1 MERKKI
7 ILFVIGAVFFLA
19 GLYYRLYDPV
29 KSNIA
34 YEYLGIGTWS
44 AGLVYYVIFKK
55 YREIT
60 SFLLGLLVLHAGVIL
75 LLAGKLSNQ
84 KLLGVLVFTA
94 GIVVVLGSGFSDYLK
109 KRKT

>member
-29 KSNIA
+29 KSSIA
-34 YEYLGIGTWS
+34 YEYIGIGTWS
-44 AGLVYYVIFKK
+44 AGIVYYGIFKK

-109 KRKT
+109 KRKI